1 MNEAFW
7 ITILLQ
13 IGIAFNYFVLYA
25 IIKSIQNLR
34 QERIIRKTDIRILIT
49 TILFSLLAPI
59 SGFLRYDAYLDDF
72 PFSDAHILTLIFLVV
87 VAVIC
92 FWSSKL
98 FKNHLSPILNVL
110 VLIGILQGIILN
122 ILLMLHFGFYMIL
135 GAIFPFFGY
144 ELVAPLVNVFLLLA
158 ELYQNHLSFIEK
170 YQKKEL
176 ASNNLV
182 IRFLQWTLF
191 PKSFVLFILFFP
203 FYAIQQIILIL
214 FGQAPDAIVRVF
226 VETCGFTFSDDS
238 YCPPPPSHY
247 LCTIA
252 SHGNP
257 NLVQPVREGYRGGQK
272 IIVNRQ
278 LLVANAFEHYLE
290 EKLPKT
296 HQRLR
301 SFYDS
306 LAIPVDKWSENRL
319 LANLFY
325 ILMKPLEWY
334 FLAFL
339 YFFDK
344 EPENRIALQYMMP
357 EEKLNE
363 LQEKY
368 IR

>member
-1 MNEAFW
+1 MKGDFW
-7 ITILLQ
+7 II
-13 IGIAFNYFVLYA
+13 IFPHIAIVFNYLVLYV
-25 IIKSIQNLR
+25 IIKSIQHLR
-34 QERIIRKTDIRILIT
+34 QEVVIRKTNTRIVII

-59 SGFLRYDAYLDDF
+59 SGFLRYDAYLDEF

-87 VAVIC
+87 VAMIC

-98 FKNHLSPILNVL
+98 FKNYLSPILNVL

-122 ILLMLHFGFYMIL
+122 ILLTIHFGFDIIL

-144 ELVAPLVNVFLLLA
+144 ELVAPLVNVFLLLG

-170 YQKKEL
+170 YQEKESV
-176 ASNNLV
+176 SNNLI
-182 IRFLQWTLF
+182 IRFLQGALYR
-191 PKSFVLFILFFP
+191 KSFVLFILFFP

-252 SHGNP
+252 SHGDP
-257 NLVQPVREGYRGGQK
+257 SLVQPVRKGYRRGQK

-290 EKLPKT
+290 EKSPKT

-357 EEKLNE
+357 EEKLSE